1 MKGSH
6 GGMRALKLSPFM
18 HQHFISVN
26 VKTFLFFSMADG
38 PKHLYAGSDMDSL
51 LEFSL
56 LI

>member
-1 MKGSH
+1 
-6 GGMRALKLSPFM
+6 MRALKLSTFM
-18 HQHFISVN
+18 HQHFISVD